1 MKIGLA
7 LSGGGIRGA
16 AHIGVIKALEEN
28 NIKIDIL
35 AGTSSGSIVAV
46 LYAMGYTI
54 DEIFK
59 LFKEF
64 AKVLVDA
71 SPMYF
76 IMNARK
82 NKNFL
87 PEGTRSGENI
97 EIAMKQVG
105 DYKGIKNMRQL
116 KMPIA
121 IPAVDIKTGKEF
133 VFTNNNTDRENYI
146 KEADISKAVRAS
158 CSFPGIYAPC
168 KYKGYKFLDGGVL
181 NNIPADEA
189 KQLGADKV
197 IAIRFP
203 EPMEDVNTSMYT
215 IILRALNIMIDKIAD
230 EKLKCSDYILD
241 LNMGKMG
248 ILDIRKLDYCYEFGY
263 KKTIENMDIIK
274 KILHS

>member
-7 LSGGGIRGA
+7 LSGGGIKGA

>member
-7 LSGGGIRGA
+7 LSGGGIKGA

-28 NIKIDIL
+28 NIKIDVL

-97 EIAMKQVG
+97 EIAMRQVG
-105 DYKGIKNMRQL
+105 DYKRIKNFKQL

-133 VFTNNNTDRENYI
+133 VFTNNSIDRENYI

-189 KQLGADKV
+189 KALGADKV
-197 IAIRFP
+197 ISIRFP
-203 EPMEDVNTSMYT
+203 EPMEDVNMSMYT
-215 IILRALNIMIDKIAD
+215 IILRALNIMIEKIAD
-230 EKLKCSDYILD
+230 EKLKDSDYILD
-241 LNMGKMG
+241 LDMGKMG
-248 ILDIRKLDYCYEFGY
+248 ILDIRKLEYCYEFGY
-263 KKTIENMDIIK
+263 KKTIENISIIK
-274 KILHS
+274 KIIHS

>member
-7 LSGGGIRGA
+7 LSGGGIKGA

-203 EPMEDVNTSMYT
+203 EPMEDVNMSMYT
-215 IILRALNIMIDKIAD
+215 IILRALNIMIEKIAD
-230 EKLKCSDYILD
+230 EKLKDSDYILD

-248 ILDIRKLDYCYEFGY
+248 ILDIRKLEYCYEFGY
-263 KKTIENMDIIK
+263 KKTIENINIIK
-274 KILHS
+274 KIIHS

>member
-7 LSGGGIRGA
+7 LSGGGIKGA

-97 EIAMKQVG
+97 EIAMRQVG
-105 DYKGIKNMRQL
+105 DYKGIKNFKQL
-116 KMPIA
+116 KIPIA

-133 VFTNNNTDRENYI
+133 VFTNNIIDRENYI

-189 KQLGADKV
+189 KALGADKV
-197 IAIRFP
+197 ISIRFP
-203 EPMEDVNTSMYT
+203 EPMEDVNMSMYT
-215 IILRALNIMIDKIAD
+215 IILRALNIMIEKIAD
-230 EKLKCSDYILD
+230 EKLKDSDYILD

-248 ILDIRKLDYCYEFGY
+248 ILDIRKLEYCYEFGY
-263 KKTIENMDIIK
+263 KKTIENINIIK
-274 KILHS
+274 KIIHS

>member
-7 LSGGGIRGA
+7 LSGGGIKGA

-203 EPMEDVNTSMYT
+203 EPMEDVNMSMYT

>member
-7 LSGGGIRGA
+7 LSGGGIKGA

-46 LYAMGYTI
+46 LYSMGYTI

-97 EIAMKQVG
+97 EIAMRQVG
-105 DYKGIKNMRQL
+105 DYKGIKNFKQL

-133 VFTNNNTDRENYI
+133 VFTNNIIDRKNYI

-189 KQLGADKV
+189 KALGADKV
-197 IAIRFP
+197 ISIRFP
-203 EPMEDVNTSMYT
+203 EPMEDVNMSMYT
-215 IILRALNIMIDKIAD
+215 IILRALNIMIEKIAD
-230 EKLKCSDYILD
+230 EKLKDSDYILD

-248 ILDIRKLDYCYEFGY
+248 ILDIRKLEYCYEFGY
-263 KKTIENMDIIK
+263 KKTIENINIIK
-274 KILHS
+274 KIIHS

>member
-7 LSGGGIRGA
+7 LSGGGIKGA

-158 CSFPGIYAPC
+158 CSYPGVFAPLE
-168 KYKGYKFLDGGVL
+168 YENYKFVDGGVL

>member
-7 LSGGGIRGA
+7 LSGGGIKGA

-230 EKLKCSDYILD
+230 EKLKSSDYILD

>member
-7 LSGGGIRGA
+7 LSGGGIKGA

-64 AKVLVDA
+64 AKVLVDS

-76 IMNARK
+76 IMSARK
-82 NKNFL
+82 NKTFL

-97 EIAMKQVG
+97 EIAVRQVG
-105 DYKGIKNMRQL
+105 DYKRIRNFKEL
-116 KMPIA
+116 KMPVA

-133 VFTNNNTDRENYI
+133 VFTNSVKDKENYI

-203 EPMEDVNTSMYT
+203 EPIEDVNMSMYT

-248 ILDIRKLDYCYEFGY
+248 ILDIRKLDYCYEFR
-263 KKTIENMDIIK
+263 I
-274 KILHS
+274 

>member
-7 LSGGGIRGA
+7 LSGGGIKGA
-16 AHIGVIKALEEN
+16 AHIGVIKALEET

-203 EPMEDVNTSMYT
+203 EPMEDVNMSMYT